1 VCDSPQV
8 LAGCW
13 KQARCL
19 HRINSKWNAG
29 EVEPGVPAQPRR
41 ACPCNGKSLS
51 RGASPERL
59 WGNSERASVP
69 ISVSFSWRLSFWLP
83 LSVSSVRTILF
94 SQGFRQGTL
103 MPGLLNFLYE
113 QLSYHK
119 ILPFVCNLSTTIL
132 VPATILVRRVLA
144 CLLTG
149 SHLTS
154 SSGRKRSH
162 DRRSSHD
169 ACAIIS
175 KENLCPITKSSAQ
188 N

>member
-1 VCDSPQV
+1 MRRVVCGCVRFTAGSSGMLEAGTVPSSYQLQV
-8 LAGCW
+8 ECRA
-13 KQARCL
+13 
-19 HRINSKWNAG
+19 KWNA
-29 EVEPGVPAQPRR
+29 PPQR
-41 ACPCNGKSLS
+41 KSLS

-59 WGNSERASVP
+59 WGISERASVP
-69 ISVSFSWRLSFWLP
+69 LSASFSWRLSFWLP

-132 VPATILVRRVLA
+132 VPAPILVRRVLA